1 MGTNKSFQFL
11 GALFGVEG
19 MKNYLTASIS
29 ESAVRHNIAALR
41 GLIGE
46 KVQLCPVVKDDCFGH
61 GMDVLYP
68 VLAELTD
75 GFAVA
80 APLEALELRRKGY
93 HGFILCFLSAYFDD
107 FMVQDELVWQEIT
120 QTVMSKSALASVR
133 EAARRVGKTAK
144 VHLKVDTGMG
154 RLGVPANQA
163 GDLIERIQQTPEVD
177 LTGIYT
183 HFATADQEDRSE
195 TLRQLE
201 LFTSILPDG
210 GNIMRH
216 AANSA
221 ATIDLPETYF
231 DMVRPGIAVYGCHPS
246 DKLRNKLGLKPCMSV
261 KAKLIAVKH
270 MPGDS
275 RCGYGL
281 THRFARDS
289 RVGVVPIGYGDGYF
303 RNLSGKAVVRI
314 NGLDAPVCGRVSMDQ
329 MTVDI
334 TDIPD
339 ASVGGEVEVI
349 SADPSAPNSV
359 ENLARLADTIPYEI
373 TCHLGH
379 NMRHVLVD

>member
-1 MGTNKSFQFL
+1 
-11 GALFGVEG
+11 

-29 ESAVRHNIAALR
+29 ETAVRHNIAALR

-46 KVQLCPVVKDDCFGH
+46 GVKLCPVVKDDCFGH

-68 VLAELTD
+68 VLAECTD

-93 HGFILCFLSAYFDD
+93 HGFILCFLSAYFND
-107 FMVQDELVWQEIT
+107 VWVRDELVWQEIT
-120 QTVMSKSALASVR
+120 QTVMSKSALDSIQ
-133 EAARRVGKTAK
+133 EAAKRVGKIAK

-163 GDLIERIQQTPEVD
+163 VPLIETIRGIPEVE

-183 HFATADQEDRSE
+183 HFATADEEGRAATVQ
-195 TLRQLE
+195 QLE
-201 LFTSILPDG
+201 LFKSILPDAG
-210 GNIMRH
+210 DITKH

-221 ATIDLPETYF
+221 ATIDWPETHF
-231 DMVRPGIAVYGCHPS
+231 DMVRVGIAMYGCHPS
-246 DKLRNKLGLKPCMSV
+246 DQIRNRIDLKPCMSV
-261 KAKLIAVKH
+261 KARLIAVKH
-270 MPGDS
+270 MRQGS
-275 RCGYGL
+275 KTGYGL
-281 THRFARDS
+281 THEFGRDS

-303 RNLSGKAVVRI
+303 RCLSGKAVVRV
-314 NGLDAPVCGRVSMDQ
+314 NGYDAPVCGRVSMDQ
-329 MTVDI
+329 MTVDV

-339 ASVGGEVEVI
+339 VQVGDEVEVI
-349 SADPSAPNSV
+349 SSDPAAPNCV
-359 ENLARLADTIPYEI
+359 ENLARLAGTIPYEI

-379 NMRHVLVD
+379 NMRHELVR

>member
-1 MGTNKSFQFL
+1 
-11 GALFGVEG
+11 

-29 ESAVRHNIAALR
+29 ESAVRHNISELR
-41 GLIGE
+41 KLIGPDV
-46 KVQLCPVVKDDCFGH
+46 KLCPVVKDDCFGH

-80 APLEALELRRKGY
+80 APLEALALRQKGY

-107 FMVQDELVWQEIT
+107 FKVQDELVWQEIT
-120 QTVMSKSALASVR
+120 QTVMSKSALESVQAASK
-133 EAARRVGKTAK
+133 RVGKVAK

-163 GDLIERIQQTPEVD
+163 VDLINTINGLDEVE

-183 HFATADQEDRSE
+183 HFATADEADHAA
-195 TLRQLE
+195 TINQLE
-201 LFTSILPDG
+201 LFKSILPRA
-210 GNIMRH
+210 GNITCH

-221 ATIDLPETYF
+221 ATMDWPETHF
-231 DMVRPGIAVYGCHPS
+231 NMVRIGIALYGFHPS
-246 DKLRNKLGLKPCMSV
+246 DQLRNRLDLRPCMSV

-270 MPGDS
+270 VPQGS
-275 RCGYGL
+275 SCGYGL
-281 THRFARDS
+281 THRFSRDS
-289 RVGVVPIGYGDGYF
+289 KVGIVPIGYGDGYF

-314 NGLDAPVCGRVSMDQ
+314 NRMDAPVCGRVSMDQ
-329 MTVDI
+329 MTVDV

-339 ASVGGEVEVI
+339 VHVGEEVEVI
-349 SADPSAPNSV
+349 SADPGAPNSV
-359 ENLARLADTIPYEI
+359 ENLARLANTIPYEI

-379 NMRHVLVD
+379 NIRHVLVD

>member
-1 MGTNKSFQFL
+1 
-11 GALFGVEG
+11 

-29 ESAVRHNIAALR
+29 ASAVRHNIAVLR
-41 GLIGE
+41 TLIGE
-46 KVQLCPVVKDDCFGH
+46 GVKLCPVVKDDCFGH

-68 VLAELTD
+68 VLAELVD

-80 APLEALELRRKGY
+80 SPLEAIDLRTKGY
-93 HGFILCFLSAYFDD
+93 EGFVLCFLSAYFDD
-107 FMVQDELVWQEIT
+107 FEIQDELVRQGIT
-120 QTVMSKSALASVR
+120 QTVMSKSALASIQ
-133 EAARRVGKTAK
+133 AAAKRVNGTAQ

-154 RLGVPANQA
+154 RLGVLAGQA
-163 GDLIERIQQTPEVD
+163 EDMMVSIHEISGIE

-183 HFATADQEDRSE
+183 HFATADEANREATFQ
-195 TLRQLE
+195 QLE
-201 LFTSILPDG
+201 TFKSILPDV
-210 GNIMRH
+210 GNMIRH

-231 DMVRPGIAVYGCHPS
+231 DMVRPGIAVYGYHPS
-246 DKLRNKLGLKPCMSV
+246 DQLRNQLGLKPCMSV

-270 MPGDS
+270 VPKGS
-275 RCGYGL
+275 RSGYGL
-281 THRFARDS
+281 THEFFRDS

-303 RNLSGKAVVRI
+303 RNLSNKAVVRI
-314 NGLDAPVCGRVSMDQ
+314 NGCDAPVCGRVSMDQ
-329 MTVDI
+329 MTVDV

-339 ASVGGEVEVI
+339 VKVGDEVEII
-349 SADPSAPNSV
+349 SSDPAAPNCV